1 MSGLDITKHKI
12 HLSNILLRVYKDSL
26 LSSSLAF
33 KGGTAAMMFYQLPRF
48 SVDLDFDLVGIADPT
63 KVAKRV
69 NRLVA
74 DTFEVVDQSAKYH
87 TLFWL
92 LSYGSGLSKIK
103 LEINMRDVSLN
114 TYEMKPYYGVN
125 VKVMGRAD
133 MVAHKLVTIL
143 ERKKLANRDL
153 FDAHYFLSG
162 EEADQINTRIIEQRT
177 GMTASE
183 FFERLIFYIKE
194 VDNKKILNGLGEVLT
209 EGQKDWVKAK
219 LLVELVGLLTR
230 ARDQYL
236 S

>member
-74 DTFEVVDQSAKYH
+74 DTFEVVDQSAMYH